1 MDLLWRCIGL
11 DKRIEVIVNGV
22 TGAVSYVERK
32 YTPEEIAE
40 AKAAQE
46 EYEKHLASQLPTY
59 EERLS
64 ALESALLEMI
74 TGGETSG

>member
-1 MDLLWRCIGL
+1 MTYKIWKKDHVEE
-11 DKRIEVIVNGV
+11 IEM
-22 TGAVSYVERK
+22 
-32 YTPEEIAE
+32 TPEEIAE

-46 EYEKHLASQLPTY
+46 EYEKQLASQLPTY

-74 TGGETSG
+74 TGGETGG

>member
-1 MDLLWRCIGL
+1 M

-46 EYEKHLASQLPTY
+46 EYEKQLVSQPPTY
-59 EERLS
+59 EDRLS

-74 TGGETSG
+74 TGGETGG

>member
-1 MDLLWRCIGL
+1 M

-46 EYEKHLASQLPTY
+46 EYEKQLASQPPTY

-64 ALESALLEMI
+64 ALESAFLEMI
-74 TGGETSG
+74 TGGETGG

>member
-1 MDLLWRCIGL
+1 MQYKIWKKDHAEE
-11 DKRIEVIVNGV
+11 IEM
-22 TGAVSYVERK
+22 TS
-32 YTPEEIAE
+32 EEIAE

-59 EERLS
+59 EDRLS

>member
-1 MDLLWRCIGL
+1 MEYI
-11 DKRIEVIVNGV
+11 IERGDVRY
-22 TGAVSYVERK
+22 S
-32 YTPEEIAE
+32 E

-46 EYEKHLASQLPTY
+46 EYEKQLASQLPTY
-59 EERLS
+59 EDRLS